1 MDAPFEARII
11 TISAISPP
19 SRSTGV
25 IETLD

>member
-1 MDAPFEARII
+1 MDAPFEARIT
-11 TISAISPP
+11 TISEITPP